1 MGCHENRTPYDDIH
15 QHPLPLDTP
24 VTVLDESLWQLRER
38 CCVEPEDSEALDVVE
53 AELLGLRAEN
63 TRLIGL
69 PSVMRL
75 KLLESKLGRVE
86 ALAIDW
92 ITRGHRSDM
101 TFEDAGYDLQS
112 ALKGE
117 P

>member
-1 MGCHENRTPYDDIH
+1 MTPDEAMTGDIGTD
-15 QHPLPLDTP
+15 PAERAE
-24 VTVLDESLWQLRER
+24 VLAAEVLR
-38 CCVEPEDSEALDVVE
+38 
-53 AELLGLRAEN
+53 LRAEN

-75 KLLESKLGRVE
+75 KLLESKLARVE

-112 ALKGE
+112 ALKGD